1 MTRLP
6 TNSGGFA
13 RLCLGMTLL
22 FSAFSEIQWT
32 MPVLASSNGRFG
44 YEAMAA
50 FYGWQVR
57 RRSVKLVCL
66 ANSLCVLGQ
75 LCSPVHHP
83 TRGSQQNVLL
93 MGVTACGSY
102 VVAQS
107 LLAERDLNIDDK
119 IMLWFIT
126 LSTGLLQGVVW
137 PAQGYL
143 LTHYAPAQLLDWY
156 AAIFSLCFFANS
168 FLGPALVSF
177 VLRQFG
183 REAPAYVLLA
193 VLGVLSMVALPEPG
207 DTQTGA
213 GDAETGE
220 TKKPSWRASK
230 WIFYKDPSAP
240 RLCALGLGEGL
251 CLNALGSAVFPLL
264 AQWGLVK
271 RDPGDLIFEERLQ
284 LVMLLTGLGHML
296 AALVYAPLAQK
307 FGRRPILVLQAF
319 LLVLAAILILAHQAF
334 LKAGSSL
341 ASPVCACA
349 GSLLLGVGV
358 ILTRTGN
365 TTLVSYR
372 YPDCS
377 GSAFAMMA
385 AVRGIASVAGFL
397 GLAWL
402 PEQAQAWTSMASSL
416 FLALASLVAALHQP
430 LFLRFSDQ
438 EETSNEEE
446 KCGPLRISLLSNK
459 IEFVQVLLPLLRNHD
474 LQVVSP
480 APAVQDLC
488 VEAGI
493 PLKHFPTCSD
503 GFRFAS
509 ICKQNAEYREA
520 VERVYE
526 ELRQEKPDILL
537 TAGFYVLPNH
547 AISIPS
553 MAAWNF
559 HPSALPRY
567 RGGLPLQAHIL
578 RGEKEMAVTLHRLTE
593 IIDDP
598 STIVATIA
606 PISLSDSTTT
616 QDLLDASAVHLP
628 DLVEKAIATLPGGQG
643 AVLGKVDSAPV
654 LLVEDDIPHGFGVKL
669 ETRMIAGEQKK
680 SNSGVFARTRID
692 WDQDTATDIERAY
705 RAFFGNF
712 GLFTDY
718 EGLTWEV
725 TSCALGHVCDS
736 EVAPGTVLDVQEAG
750 GQTRLE
756 VMAKDGRSVMLG
768 GRFVSTEVGH
778 PQVQAPFDVK
788 VSGVFESTTRVSEW
802 LKKPN
807 ADWLPGFKRYAEEC
821 AGFWSSRD
829 YRRDPC
835 TGP

>member
-1 MTRLP
+1 MSAFMTRLP
-6 TNSGGFA
+6 TNSGGFV

-22 FSAFSEIQWT
+22 FSAFMEIQWA
-32 MPVLASSNGRFG
+32 MPSQILASSNGRFG

-50 FYGWQVR
+50 FYACMFLGSFAAPCIIR
-57 RRSVKLVCL
+57 RAGASR
-66 ANSLCVLGQ
+66 
-75 LCSPVHHP
+75 
-83 TRGSQQNVLL
+83 TLL

-119 IMLWFIT
+119 IMLWFIA
-126 LSTGLLQGVVW
+126 LITGLLQGVVW

-168 FLGPALVSF
+168 FLGPALVTF

-193 VLGVLSMVALPEPG
+193 VLGVLSMVRLPEPG
-207 DTQTGA
+207 DTQTA
-213 GDAETGE
+213 AESTKTGE
-220 TKKPSWRASK
+220 TKKPSWRAPK
-230 WIFYKDPSAP
+230 WIFYKDTSAL

-251 CLNALGSAVFPLL
+251 CLNALGSAVFPVL
-264 AQWGLVK
+264 AQWELAKG
-271 RDPGDLIFEERLQ
+271 DPGDLIFKERLQ
-284 LVMLLTGLGHML
+284 LVILLTGLGHML

-319 LLVLAAILILAHQAF
+319 LLVLAAILIFAHQAF
-334 LKAGSSL
+334 LKADSSL
-341 ASPVCACA
+341 ASAVCACA
-349 GSLLLGVGV
+349 GSLWLGVGV

-385 AVRGIASVAGFL
+385 AVRSLASVAGFL

-402 PEQAQAWTSMASSL
+402 SEKAQAWTSVSSSL
-416 FLALASLVAALHQP
+416 FLAVASLVAALHRP

-438 EETSNEEE
+438 EEETSNEEE
-446 KCGPLRISLLSNK
+446 QCGPLRISLLSNK
-459 IEFVQVLLPLLRNHD
+459 LEFVQVLLPLLRSHE

-493 PLKHFPTCSD
+493 PFKHFPACSD
-503 GFRFAS
+503 TFRFAS

-553 MAAWNF
+553 MAAWNI

-567 RGGLPLQAHIL
+567 RGGLPFHAHIL
-578 RGEKEMAVTLHRLTE
+578 RGEKEMGVTLHRLTE
-593 IIDDP
+593 VIDDP
-598 STIVATIA
+598 STIVATSG
-606 PISLSDSTTT
+606 PISLSDSMTT
-616 QDLLDASAVHLP
+616 QDMLAASAVPLP
-628 DLVEKAIATLPGGQG
+628 DVVQKAIATLPGGRG
-643 AVLGKVDSAPV
+643 AALGKVGSEAPA
-654 LLVEDDIPHGFGVKL
+654 LLVEDDIPHSFGVKL
-669 ETRMIAGEQKK
+669 ETRVIAGEQKK

-718 EGLTWEV
+718 AGLTWEV
-725 TSCALGHVCDS
+725 TSCLLGNVYDS
-736 EVAPGTVLDVQEAG
+736 EVAPGTVLEVQEAG
-750 GQTRLE
+750 GQTRME

-778 PQVQAPFDVK
+778 PQVQAPCDVK
-788 VSGVFESTTRVSEW
+788 VSGVFESTTLVSEW

-807 ADWLPGFKRYAEEC
+807 ADWLPGFKRYA
-821 AGFWSSRD
+821 
-829 YRRDPC
+829 
-835 TGP
+835 

>member
-1 MTRLP
+1 MSAFMTRLP

-32 MPVLASSNGRFG
+32 MPSQVLASSNGRFG

-385 AVRGIASVAGFL
+385 AVRRYTLNFHGAAK
-397 GLAWL
+397 
-402 PEQAQAWTSMASSL
+402 AWTSMASSL

-725 TSCALGHVCDS
+725 SLGSGDFCQ
-736 EVAPGTVLDVQEAG
+736 AW
-750 GQTRLE
+750 
-756 VMAKDGRSVMLG
+756 
-768 GRFVSTEVGH
+768 VGH
-778 PQVQAPFDVK
+778 KRRGSKAHFADKVAAP
-788 VSGVFESTTRVSEW
+788 
-802 LKKPN
+802 
-807 ADWLPGFKRYAEEC
+807 
-821 AGFWSSRD
+821 
-829 YRRDPC
+829 
-835 TGP
+835 